1 MSGGAFDYKQFW
13 IAQIAEDI
21 EQHLQ
26 NQGKLREDVDNPY
39 QKEFYDKYPDAK
51 YEPTESDIVQEK
63 IREAIKTLKIAHIY
77 AQRVDWYLSGDDG
90 EESFINRLEQSLK
103 ELEGNKEVD

>member
-39 QKEFYDKYPDAK
+39 QKEFYDILPIL
-51 YEPTESDIVQEK
+51 SHDI
-63 IREAIKTLKIAHIY
+63 
-77 AQRVDWYLSGDDG
+77 
-90 EESFINRLEQSLK
+90 
-103 ELEGNKEVD
+103 

>member
-26 NQGKLREDVDNPY
+26 NQGKLKEDVDDPY
-39 QKEFYDKYPDAK
+39 RREFYDEYPDEK
-51 YEPTESDIVQEK
+51 YEPTESDIIQEK
-63 IREAIKTLKIAHIY
+63 MREAIKALKIAHIY

-90 EESFINRLEQSLK
+90 EESFIDRLEQSLK
-103 ELEGNKEVD
+103 ELECNKEFC